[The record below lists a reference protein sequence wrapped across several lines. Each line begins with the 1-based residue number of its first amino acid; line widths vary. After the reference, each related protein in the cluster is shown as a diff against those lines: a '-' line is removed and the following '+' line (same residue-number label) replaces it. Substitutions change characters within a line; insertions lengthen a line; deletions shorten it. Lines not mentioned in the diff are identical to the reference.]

1 MMGMSWWWIDG
12 AFTRAAP
19 PEPLPFA
26 LLETIGA
33 VKGMLPLWDRHVTR
47 LLGCAQRLQRPA
59 VLPPEAQ
66 AGAIELLAR
75 NEQPDGVL
83 RMLFTARGTLALTT
97 RPRADAG
104 VVRLIPVL
112 ARAPADAPPPDL
124 KTSDRRHYDAAL
136 LEARAGGADDG
147 VLLGQGGTVLET
159 AIANLWLLL
168 DGVWTTPPADG
179 AILPGIARALLLERA
194 RTQGMA
200 VAERRCEL
208 GDLHRATALAVSNAV
223 VGVCAAALAGGPPGS
238 EPVALQSLWR
248 S

>member
-1 MMGMSWWWIDG
+1 V
-12 AFTRAAP
+12 
-19 PEPLPFA
+19 PFA

-33 VKGMLPLWDRHVTR
+33 VKGMLPLWDRHAVR

-59 VLPPEAQ
+59 VLPADAQ

-83 RMLFTARGTLALTT
+83 RMLFTERGTLALTT
-97 RPRADAG
+97 RARADAG
-104 VVRLIPVL
+104 AVRLIPVL

-147 VLLGQGGTVLET
+147 VLLGLDGSVLET

-168 DGVWTTPPADG
+168 DGVWITPPADG
-179 AILPGIARALLLERA
+179 AILPGIARTLLLERA
-194 RTQGMA
+194 RAQGIA

-208 GDLHRATALAVSNAV
+208 GDLHRAASLALSNAV
-223 VGVCAAALAGGPPGS
+223 SGVRAAALVGATPGP
-238 EPVALQSLWR
+238 EPVALQSLWQ
-248 S
+248 SSP